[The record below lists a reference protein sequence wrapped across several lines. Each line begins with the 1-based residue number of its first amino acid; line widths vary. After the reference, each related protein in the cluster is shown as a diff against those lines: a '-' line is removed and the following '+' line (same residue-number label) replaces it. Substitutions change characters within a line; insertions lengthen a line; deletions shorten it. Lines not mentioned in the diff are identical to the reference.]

1 MKRTVTLLALLAALC
16 CLLTFSAAAESTIV
30 DSGTC
35 GENLTWT
42 LDPAGTLTISG
53 TGEMEEFD
61 YFGAPWSRNRDSI
74 KTVVIESGVTT
85 IGRDAFCVCERL
97 TSITVPES
105 VTSIGADAF
114 SNCNNLTD
122 VYITDMDAWCRID
135 FANYGATP
143 MYYSFSLGHARNIYL
158 NGEKIVSVA
167 LPEGF
172 TEVKA
177 YTFRGFKDLI
187 QVTLPAS
194 VTAIGKAAFED
205 CNSLTRVTFEG
216 KSQLTTIGDN
226 AFYCCYSL
234 TSITIPESVTNINEC
249 AFYCCKGLADVYITN
264 LDAWCRI
271 NFTDFTA
278 TPMFY
283 AKNIYLNGEKIVSVT
298 VPGGITEVKAYTF
311 CGFKNLIQVTIP
323 ESITTIGDSAFY
335 NCNSLT
341 NVIFAANSQLTAIGQ
356 DAFERCWKLTDITI
370 PESVISIGK
379 SAFDDCRKL
388 TSVTFAE
395 NSQLT
400 TIGEDAFSECRNLTG
415 INFPEGI
422 TSIGDGAFRS
432 CSRLSSIEIPEGVTV
447 IQPQTFFGASSI
459 QRVAL
464 PKGLKGVLGNAFDGC
479 TNIKEVFYAGSEAEW
494 KALPIAA
501 GNDPLKNAQVYF
513 NSTLDDYYCR
523 ISVQVSS
530 GGRVTVDHA
539 AARAGETVTV
549 TAAPYQGYA
558 LAAICVDG
566 ADIEGNTFTVTGN
579 HVVSARFTRVPVTG
593 GTEDFRLEGISV
605 RTAAGETLQALL
617 AESLL
622 VTVAVRHLNE
632 NGSGTI
638 LLAQYDSQ
646 GRYRGLM
653 WLTLDEM
660 PQGMT
665 LRVTLP
671 VDNSSGEIANLKVF
685 VVEDLTSP
693 LPVGTPVS
701 FGQV

>member
-16 CLLTFSAAAESTIV
+16 CLLTVSAAAESTIV

-42 LDPAGTLTISG
+42 LDGAGTLRIA
-53 TGEMEEFD
+53 GE
-61 YFGAPWSRNRDSI
+61 GAMGEYSTPWKQSRDNI
-74 KTVVIESGVTT
+74 KTVVIERGVTAIGGNAFRDCSILTSVTFAGDSQLTIVGNYAFCDCSSLTNITIPESVTTIGNSAFRNCSILTGVTFVGQSQLTTIGNYAFYNCSDLVGITIPEGVTAIDGDAFGFCDSLISVTFAGNSQLTTIGNYAFYNCSDLTDVTIPESVTT
-85 IGRDAFCVCERL
+85 IGRNAFESCRSL
-97 TSITVPES
+97 T
-105 VTSIGADAF
+105 
-114 SNCNNLTD
+114 N
-122 VYITDMDAWCRID
+122 VYITDLDAWCRID
-135 FANYGATP
+135 FANDSATP
-143 MYYSFSLGHARNIYL
+143 MSHAQNIWL
-158 NGEKIVSVA
+158 NGQKI
-167 LPEGF
+167 
-172 TEVKA
+172 
-177 YTFRGFKDLI
+177 I
-187 QVTLPAS
+187 
-194 VTAIGKAAFED
+194 
-205 CNSLTRVTFEG
+205 
-216 KSQLTTIGDN
+216 
-226 AFYCCYSL
+226 
-234 TSITIPESVTNINEC
+234 
-249 AFYCCKGLADVYITN
+249 
-264 LDAWCRI
+264 
-271 NFTDFTA
+271 
-278 TPMFY
+278 
-283 AKNIYLNGEKIVSVT
+283 SVT

-422 TSIGDGAFRS
+422 TSIGDRAFQS
-432 CSRLSSIEIPEGVTV
+432 CSRLTSIEIPEGMTV
-447 IQPQTFFGASSI
+447 IQPQTFFGASSM

-464 PKGLKGVLGNAFDGC
+464 PKSLKGVLANAFDGC

-494 KALPIAA
+494 KALPISS

-530 GGRVTVDHA
+530 GGRVTVDHT
-539 AARAGETVTV
+539 AARAGDTVTV
-549 TAAPYQGYA
+549 TAAPYQGYE
-558 LAAICVDG
+558 LTAICVDG
-566 ADIEGNTFTVTGN
+566 VEIEGNTFAVTGN
-579 HVVSARFTRVPVTG
+579 HVVSARFTRLPVTG
-593 GTEDFRLEGISV
+593 GTEDFRLEGLSV
-605 RTAAGETLQALL
+605 RTAAGKELQELPQG
-617 AESLL
+617 SIL

-638 LLAQYDSQ
+638 LLAQYDSL

-660 PQGMT
+660 PQGMA